1 MFIRWCPAGSDMGGC
16 ERASCEETPVR
27 HTSDYKVGTMPSEI
41 GAAVYT
47 LPFAGVNGPNSQ
59 SCNHLG

>member
-1 MFIRWCPAGSDMGGC
+1 
-16 ERASCEETPVR
+16 
-27 HTSDYKVGTMPSEI
+27 MPSEI

-47 LPFAGVNGPNSQ
+47 LAFAGVNGPNSQ

>member
-1 MFIRWCPAGSDMGGC
+1 MDGR
-16 ERASCEETPVR
+16 EEASCDETPVR
-27 HTSDYKVGTMPSEI
+27 HTSDYKVGMMPCEI

-47 LPFAGVNGPNSQ
+47 LPFAEVNGPNSQ